1 MAVYAPV
8 LLANGGIK
16 LSGRNLL
23 FMYTNEGG
31 TAFGYSKWSFGHI
44 MHMRGYT
51 KYVITQL

>member
-16 LSGRNLL
+16 LLGRNLL

-31 TAFGYSKWSFGHI
+31 TAFGYLK
-44 MHMRGYT
+44 
-51 KYVITQL
+51 